1 MTRPNKTIAQIQSEY
16 MNQYNAKVARD
27 QRRKKR
33 LMQRLIMFSVVVA
46 IVFGTMTMYHVNQRS
61 IHAEKAEEFE
71 QLQKQMT
78 FLDKQ
83 EKELQEEI
91 DLLSDKEYILDIAR
105 TNYFLSKKGELIFQV
120 QDGEDLSY

>member
-1 MTRPNKTIAQIQSEY
+1 MTRPKKTIAKIQSEY
-16 MNQYNAKVARD
+16 MNQYNAKVGRE

-33 LMQRLIMFSVVVA
+33 LMQRLIMFSMVVVV
-46 IVFGTMTMYHVNQRS
+46 VFGMLTMYHINQRS
-61 IHAEKAEEFE
+61 LHAEKAEEFE
-71 QLQKQMT
+71 QLQKQMA
-78 FLDKQ
+78 FLEKQ
-83 EKELQEEI
+83 ENELQEEI